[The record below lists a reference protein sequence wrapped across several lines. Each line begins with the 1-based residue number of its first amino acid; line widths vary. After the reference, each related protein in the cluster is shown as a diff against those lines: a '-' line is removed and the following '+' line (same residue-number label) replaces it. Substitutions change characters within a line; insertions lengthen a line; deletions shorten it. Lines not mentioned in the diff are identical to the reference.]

1 MAVVPVMMAAPT
13 EPKTTGDDSD
23 GKSDSDGALS
33 DAGKAAFCA
42 QKPEDAHR
50 TGGDGGSDKS
60 GMSEADKIAY
70 CDANPGDVRCAG
82 GDSGSDAGSKDDSG
96 TKDDR
101 GGQTKN
107 DGGSKP
113 GGK

>member
-1 MAVVPVMMAAPT
+1 
-13 EPKTTGDDSD
+13 
-23 GKSDSDGALS
+23 
-33 DAGKAAFCA
+33 
-42 QKPEDAHR
+42 
-50 TGGDGGSDKS
+50 
-60 GMSEADKIAY
+60 MSEADKIAY